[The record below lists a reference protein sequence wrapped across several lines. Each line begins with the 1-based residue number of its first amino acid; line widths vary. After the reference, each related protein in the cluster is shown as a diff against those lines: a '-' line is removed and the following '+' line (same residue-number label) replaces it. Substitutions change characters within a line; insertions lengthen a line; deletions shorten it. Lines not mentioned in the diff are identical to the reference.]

1 MAINVK
7 FLAKTPPDQDTAL
20 WLSLFPKRLPQIGDV
35 YFHFDLDYRDYD
47 WLVVYEG
54 LPPLAGE
61 KKINRREKLA
71 CPRENTL
78 LITTEPSSIRI
89 DGPYFLRQFG
99 HVLTAKNPKLVKHP
113 KQIFQTPPLRWFY
126 GRPMSEEDTHYL
138 DVDSFNACL
147 PIPKNHDLSTVCS
160 NKRMSH
166 TVHAQRYNCIMELKK
181 RLGDELHLF
190 GRGINPISNKAEAMD
205 EFRYH
210 IAVENH
216 IEPHHWTE
224 KITDCFLAY
233 CLPFYYGPPNIA
245 DYFPADA
252 VIPIDIFDIDSAEH
266 IIRTSIT
273 QGLYEKRLPALHEAR
288 NRVLNDYNLVNVI
301 ARLVTELNVTKP
313 ATKNT
318 YIDGRHIYRRNHPLK
333 ASLDGIHR
341 IRFKNG

>member
-1 MAINVK
+1 MTINVK
-7 FLAKTPPDQDTAL
+7 FLAKTPPDQDPAL
-20 WLSLFPKRLPQIGDV
+20 WLSLFSNRTPKIGDV
-35 YFHFDLDYRDYD
+35 QFHFDLDYRGYD

-61 KKINRREKLA
+61 KKINRIEALD

-89 DGPYFLRQFG
+89 DGPHFLRQFG

-113 KQIFQTPPLRWFY
+113 NQIFQTPPLRWFY
-126 GRPMSEEDTHYL
+126 GRPMSDDDTHYVDI
-138 DVDSFNACL
+138 DVFKSQ
-147 PIPKNHDLSTVCS
+147 PPTPKKHELSTVCS

-166 TVHAQRYNCIMELKK
+166 TVHAQRYDCIMELKR

-205 EFRYH
+205 DFRYH

-224 KITDCFLAY
+224 KIADCFLAY
-233 CLPFYYGPPNIA
+233 CLPFYYGPPNIS
-245 DYFPADA
+245 DYFPEDA
-252 VIPIDIFDIDSAEH
+252 VIPIDIFDVDGAER
-266 IIRTSIT
+266 IIRESIT
-273 QGLYEKRLPALHEAR
+273 QGLYEKRLPAIIEAR

-301 ARLVTELNVTKP
+301 AKLVKERNSDKAP
-313 ATKNT
+313 SGSAT
-318 YIDGRHIYRRNHPLK
+318 IDGRHIFRKRHPLK

-341 IRFKNG
+341 IRGNSG